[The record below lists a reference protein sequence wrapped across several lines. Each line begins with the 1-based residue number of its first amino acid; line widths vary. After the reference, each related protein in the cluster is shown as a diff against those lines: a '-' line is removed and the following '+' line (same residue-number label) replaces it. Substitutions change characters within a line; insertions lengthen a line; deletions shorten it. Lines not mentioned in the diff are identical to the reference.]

1 MLGLLFSSIF
11 SFTAAVFG
19 IIFGIAGLL
28 IGLILSFSEFLIVGP
43 FVIFMVIL
51 GLVLWQPLIWIV
63 VLGCLFY
70 LYRINKKKRYIKI
83 RRG

>member
-1 MLGLLFSSIF
+1 MLGVLLSSFF
-11 SFTAAVFG
+11 SFLAAVFG
-19 IIFGIAGLL
+19 IIFGIVGLV
-28 IGLILSFSEFLIVGP
+28 IGIILSFSEFLIVGP
-43 FVIFMVIL
+43 FVILMVIL
-51 GLVLWQPLIWIV
+51 GLVLWQPLLWIV